1 MAEAPNLIIQLQRM
15 GDLVLSFP
23 LFAWL
28 RRLEPD
34 RPLWVAAEP
43 SFYEAL
49 LPLAP
54 PVVFAPPG
62 AASLRRT
69 RFHRVINLSHR
80 PEAARLAGE
89 LRAEFRAGGVE
100 RDGVERIVGAWHL
113 YRASLVQN
121 NRHNRFHWADLN
133 GVWGLRLITADCC
146 RTFSET
152 YDPSSPKVTSP
163 CVS

>member
-69 RFHRVINLSHR
+69 R
-80 PEAARLAGE
+80 
-89 LRAEFRAGGVE
+89 
-100 RDGVERIVGAWHL
+100 
-113 YRASLVQN
+113 
-121 NRHNRFHWADLN
+121 
-133 GVWGLRLITADCC
+133 
-146 RTFSET
+146 
-152 YDPSSPKVTSP
+152 
-163 CVS
+163 